1 MFQQKEKYRFLVK
14 ICVYELVLQV
24 VKKSGNVISEEL
36 LLAISNR
43 LTAKI
48 WDAIT
53 YDFYKMPLA
62 KFKNFNKAI
71 FKALCKRSP
80 ARSILENMR
89 LDPGLDEVVKIF
101 IDEAAKKS
109 KVRRF
114 FAFIWKM
121 FCCTR
126 RQSPKEESNDDSDP
140 DPEQKPK
147 TDNPKTP
154 AHWRDSDISQTI
166 DRMGKKQN
174 YRF

>member
-43 LTAKI
+43 LTAK
-48 WDAIT
+48 
-53 YDFYKMPLA
+53 MPLA

-89 LDPGLDEVVKIF
+89 FDPGLDEVVKIF

-126 RQSPKEESNDDSDP
+126 RQSPTEESNDDSDP